1 MRTATQHTR
10 HLRAVTL
17 ILALVASATV
27 RAQVARAAAVQR
39 VSAIEITVSD
49 VDRMA
54 ALRANGGAGIE
65 LLEYLTP
72 PDGRPFPVNE
82 RANDLVRRET
92 EIESHDLS
100 STFRTL
106 LEAHSTLIS
115 SDVASFPI
123 ELGYIEALE
132 VRDPDGHVIRI
143 HNTTSTASATAALG
157 KPRKRRTCNDG
168 RGASS

>member
-1 MRTATQHTR
+1 MRTAAQHTR

-17 ILALVASATV
+17 TLALVASATV
-27 RAQVARAAAVQR
+27 RAQVARAAVQR
-39 VSAIEITVSD
+39 VSAIEIAVSD
-49 VDRMA
+49 VDRIG
-54 ALRANGGAGIE
+54 ALRSNGGAGIE

-100 STFRTL
+100 STFKAL
-106 LEAHSTLIS
+106 LAAHSTLIS
-115 SDVASFPI
+115 SCVVSFPI

-157 KPRKRRTCNDG
+157 TPTPQKENLQ
-168 RGASS
+168 